1 MLRTAFVT
9 MALAASAAFIAPAG
23 AQEIKL
29 PSTLTMTAYDTG
41 TSGFNITV
49 AVGKVVK

>member
-9 MALAASAAFIAPAG
+9 MALTASTAFVAPAG

-41 TSGFNITV
+41 SHFML
-49 AVGKVVK
+49 A